1 MQKNLIPLPIYIT
14 YRPLIQTHTYIL
26 YLDNYISHS
35 RGYTGVMDSMRK
47 YEHAHYLIGAQHLL
61 QIHGSIWHRK

>member
-1 MQKNLIPLPIYIT
+1 MQKNLIPFPIYIT
-14 YRPLIQTHTYIL
+14 YRPLIEKHTYIL

-47 YEHAHYLIGAQHLL
+47 YEHAHYLIGA
-61 QIHGSIWHRK
+61 